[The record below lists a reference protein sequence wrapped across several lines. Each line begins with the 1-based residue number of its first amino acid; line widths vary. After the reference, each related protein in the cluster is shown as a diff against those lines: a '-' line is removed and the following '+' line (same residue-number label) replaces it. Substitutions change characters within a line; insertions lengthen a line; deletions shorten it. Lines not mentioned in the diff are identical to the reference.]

1 MTIRAYPMAA
11 RQASF
16 VTDRGD
22 EVTMRPMMKTDKD
35 ALLDFLRRVP
45 EEDRFYLK
53 DDVTSASVVSQ
64 WAAHLEYCRTLPI
77 LAFAGDKVI
86 GDATLRRF
94 RSGARRHVG
103 EVHILVDPCHGGSG
117 VGTRLMTT
125 LAEVAREEGL
135 EKLMFDVVAE
145 VGIAARHTAH
155 KLGFV
160 PVTALRNYVR
170 DIWVDLHDLVT
181 MELVLVPT
189 DVEPLVF

>member
-1 MTIRAYPMAA
+1 
-11 RQASF
+11 
-16 VTDRGD
+16 
-22 EVTMRPMMKTDKD
+22 MKH
-35 ALLDFLRRVP
+35 
-45 EEDRFYLK
+45 
-53 DDVTSASVVSQ
+53 DVTSASVVSQ
-64 WAAHLEYCRTLPI
+64 RSAHLEYCRTLPI

-86 GDATLRRF
+86 GDVTLRRF
-94 RSGARRHVG
+94 RSGDRRHVG

-160 PVTALRNYVR
+160 PVTALRNHVR
-170 DIWVDLHDLVT
+170 DIWVNLHDLVT

>member
-1 MTIRAYPMAA
+1 M
-11 RQASF
+11 
-16 VTDRGD
+16 
-22 EVTMRPMMKTDKD
+22 
-35 ALLDFLRRVP
+35 
-45 EEDRFYLK
+45 
-53 DDVTSASVVSQ
+53 
-64 WAAHLEYCRTLPI
+64 EYCRTLPI

-103 EVHILVDPCHGGSG
+103 EVHILVDPCNRGLG

-145 VGIAARHTAH
+145 VGIAARHTAY

-160 PVTALRNYVR
+160 PVTALRNHVR
-170 DIWVDLHDLVT
+170 DIWGDLHDLVT

-189 DVEPLVF
+189 DVEPVVF